1 MRRQT
6 LKTAV
11 VGGAVALIVLFGID
25 IATSG
30 IERINGPV
38 DTIRSALPGV
48 TEGSEA
54 GAAGTGAAGATD
66 FPGAYG
72 SDPSRALGD
81 ASLPEGSVVIAPMP
95 QRTVQDAQHGRTEEE
110 IRREYER
117 KLQEELAKRLPGLP
131 EAASQSTVNQ
141 VADGTA
147 GVLQSISSKG
157 IRLVVSFFEKVT
169 D

>member
-6 LKTAV
+6 WKSAF

-30 IERINGPV
+30 IERIYGPV
-38 DTIRSALPGV
+38 GNTGGNGAVGTQSVQQQG
-48 TEGSEA
+48 GQQQA
-54 GAAGTGAAGATD
+54 GQQQTGQQQAGQGQQQAE
-66 FPGAYG
+66 
-72 SDPSRALGD
+72 R
-81 ASLPEGSVVIAPMP
+81 LPENEIFPTRQM
-95 QRTVQDAQHGRTEEE
+95 TVADAQHGRTEDE

-117 KLQEELAKRLPGLP
+117 RLQEELAKRLPGLP
-131 EAASQSTVNQ
+131 DMQSQSTVNQ

-147 GVLQSISSKG
+147 GVLQSISAKG
-157 IRLVVSFFEKVT
+157 IRMVVSFFEKVT

>member
-1 MRRQT
+1 M
-6 LKTAV
+6 KTAL

-48 TEGSEA
+48 TGTTSA
-54 GAAGTGAAGATD
+54 TGTAGTTGVSGLYGAGQPQAQ
-66 FPGAYG
+66 
-72 SDPSRALGD
+72 GD
-81 ASLPEGSVVIAPMP
+81 ALLPESGVVIAPVP
-95 QRTVQDAQHGRTEEE
+95 QMTVQDAQHGRTEEE

-131 EAASQSTVNQ
+131 AAGSQSTVNQ

-147 GVLQSISSKG
+147 GVLQSISAKG

>member
-6 LKTAV
+6 IKTAF

-38 DTIRSALPGV
+38 DTIRSALPGM
-48 TEGSEA
+48 T
-54 GAAGTGAAGATD
+54 AATGTSGAT
-66 FPGAYG
+66 GTTGLSGSYG
-72 SDPSRALGD
+72 EDRSQAQGD
-81 ASLPEGSVVIAPMP
+81 ALLPERDVVIAPVP
-95 QRTVQDAQHGRTEEE
+95 QMTVQDAQHGRTEEE

-131 EAASQSTVNQ
+131 AAGSQSTVNQ

-147 GVLQSISSKG
+147 GVLQSISAKG

>member
-6 LKTAV
+6 MKTAL

-25 IATSG
+25 IASSG
-30 IERINGPV
+30 IERIYGPV
-38 DTIRSALPGV
+38 DPSGSISSGV
-48 TEGSEA
+48 QPQA
-54 GAAGTGAAGATD
+54 GQAG
-66 FPGAYG
+66 
-72 SDPSRALGD
+72 L
-81 ASLPEGSVVIAPMP
+81 LPEDDRLLPALQ
-95 QRTVQDAQHGRTEEE
+95 QRTVADAQHGRTEEE

-117 KLQEELAKRLPGLP
+117 LLQEELAKRLPGLP
-131 EAASQSTVNQ
+131 ELRSESTVNQ

-157 IRLVVSFFEKVT
+157 IRMVVSLFEKVT